1 MESLKRKLSTTR
13 RPETTGRN
21 LLPELNQYKQN
32 NVALQYVQTLCIP
45 HHFLLVSDLTKYA
58 GSKSSH

>member
-13 RPETTGRN
+13 RPETAGRS

-32 NVALQYVQTLCIP
+32 NVALQYVSLAVTAARPCP
-45 HHFLLVSDLTKYA
+45 EA
-58 GSKSSH
+58 PKSMI